1 MSFSF
6 RIFPPR
12 FSSIRSTYNAVHISI
27 ITLEIEN
34 LITRGFN
41 NSLAKI
47 IKKKKNKKKLTEGD
61 KTKEG
66 KIKISSLHDLSILE
80 KEAGEASKE
89 K

>member
-1 MSFSF
+1 M
-6 RIFPPR
+6 
-12 FSSIRSTYNAVHISI
+12 
-27 ITLEIEN
+27 
-34 LITRGFN
+34 
-41 NSLAKI
+41 AKI

-66 KIKISSLHDLSILE
+66 KIKISSLHDLSILFE

>member
-1 MSFSF
+1 M
-6 RIFPPR
+6 
-12 FSSIRSTYNAVHISI
+12 
-27 ITLEIEN
+27 
-34 LITRGFN
+34 
-41 NSLAKI
+41 AKI

-80 KEAGEASKE
+80 KEAGEAIKE